1 MLGFITIPVAVVI
14 GVVRSTAWILHSI
27 KEVGKKKKSVLHLCN
42 VCCSYFVPHLIT

>member
-27 KEVGKKKKSVLHLCN
+27 KEVGKKKSLLHLCD
-42 VCCSYFVPHLIT
+42 VCYSYFVPHLIT

>member
-27 KEVGKKKKSVLHLCN
+27 KEVGKKSLYCICVMCVIHIL
-42 VCCSYFVPHLIT
+42 YPI